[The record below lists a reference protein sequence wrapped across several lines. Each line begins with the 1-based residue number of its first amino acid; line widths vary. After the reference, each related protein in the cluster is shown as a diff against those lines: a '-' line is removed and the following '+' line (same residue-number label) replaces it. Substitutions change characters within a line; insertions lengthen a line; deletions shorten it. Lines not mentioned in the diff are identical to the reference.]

1 MTKDLYSADIQE
13 AINYIHIHLME
24 DLSIDMLAENCGL
37 SSSRFKT
44 KFKEELGITPHSYII
59 SLKID
64 TAKIL
69 LKDPK
74 NTVTD
79 VAYQLNFSSSNH
91 FSSVFRKYTGCTPT
105 YFRRHRFS
113 NIY

>member
-1 MTKDLYSADIQE
+1 MHQAPV
-13 AINYIHIHLME
+13 
-24 DLSIDMLAENCGL
+24 LSFWEG
-37 SSSRFKT
+37 
-44 KFKEELGITPHSYII
+44 
-59 SLKID
+59 
-64 TAKIL
+64 
-69 LKDPK
+69 PK